1 MCTLSNDYSLSIS
14 HSIFLRESVCMSEF
28 RGHCSQ
34 LPSTFESIIWYLS
47 IALLEHIIQYTDTKP
62 LPPLQNTSLTQLS
75 ILPSHYTIFT
85 ILTHSHH
92 RIPNMPVVATT
103 PDFRFFAHRF
113 TFMERSTITPLQ
125 PARPKNRLQRA
136 YSERPDGLPL
146 PRGSNKSVSDTYFMC
161 CERVAQRG
169 APNLPKRGVTMCVKR
184 TNQMKSPV
192 AKLRRLGPNK
202 GILSRSEEDDE
213 VPRINVPKMRRELE
227 KMKKPITWGDKE
239 STATGTKML
248 EVEGGGKKK
257 EETTMVNMDEKID
270 ITQTPKPVPVLSF
283 TGRSWEHSGYPN
295 SLSFLI

>member
-1 MCTLSNDYSLSIS
+1 M
-14 HSIFLRESVCMSEF
+14 
-28 RGHCSQ
+28 
-34 LPSTFESIIWYLS
+34 
-47 IALLEHIIQYTDTKP
+47 
-62 LPPLQNTSLTQLS
+62 
-75 ILPSHYTIFT
+75 
-85 ILTHSHH
+85 
-92 RIPNMPVVATT
+92 
-103 PDFRFFAHRF
+103 
-113 TFMERSTITPLQ
+113 
-125 PARPKNRLQRA
+125 
-136 YSERPDGLPL
+136 
-146 PRGSNKSVSDTYFMC
+146 SDTYFMC

-169 APNLPKRGVTMCVKR
+169 SPNLPKRGVTMCVKR
-184 TNQMKSPV
+184 PNQMNSPV

-202 GILSRSEEDDE
+202 GILSRSEEDEE